1 MLYLY
6 LRAGP
11 DPRHVSQL
19 VGEARYLFPGLEIL
33 RVVGDSCVTLN
44 TPDKFAPFLD
54 SPRPGLVIAGAG
66 CGHGAKGADEIGQS
80 WSERQYRAVTEL
92 PYLRSDSGRPQSDWT
107 VGLPAGQRTLQAS
120 LQTNPLQ
127 DMIIITI

>member
-11 DPRHVSQL
+11 DPHHVSQL
-19 VGEARYLFPGLEIL
+19 VAEARYLFPDLEIL

-80 WSERQYRAVTEL
+80 WSER
-92 PYLRSDSGRPQSDWT
+92 
-107 VGLPAGQRTLQAS
+107 
-120 LQTNPLQ
+120 
-127 DMIIITI
+127 